1 MEIEAEAR
9 RSPSLDE
16 EELRRFERLASEWW
30 DERGRLRALH
40 AINPAR
46 LAFIVEEVKRWRGG
60 QGTAFRPL
68 DGLNVIDIGCGGG
81 ILSEPLTRLG
91 AAVTGIDPVE
101 ESAGVARA
109 HAQGAGLS
117 INYRTATAE
126 DIAREGL
133 TFDVVVASEVIEHVA
148 DLGSF
153 LGTCRSLCKPGGLLI
168 LSTLNRTAKSYGL
181 AIFAAE
187 RVLGLVPPGT
197 HDWKK
202 FIKPEE
208 LEAALE
214 RAGFQR
220 LSFSGIVFNPLRGT
234 WGLSETDLAMNYMAS
249 AEAV

>member
-1 MEIEAEAR
+1 M
-9 RSPSLDE
+9 
-16 EELRRFERLASEWW
+16 
-30 DERGRLRALH
+30 
-40 AINPAR
+40 
-46 LAFIVEEVKRWRGG
+46 
-60 QGTAFRPL
+60 
-68 DGLNVIDIGCGGG
+68 
-81 ILSEPLTRLG
+81 TRLG
-91 AAVTGIDPVE
+91 AAVTGIDPIE

-117 INYRTATAE
+117 ITYRTATAE

-133 TFDVVVASEVIEHVA
+133 TFDAVVASEVVEHVA

-153 LGTCRSLCKPGGLLI
+153 LMTCRSLCKPGGLLI

-181 AIFAAE
+181 AVFAAE

-208 LEAALE
+208 LEVALGL
-214 RAGFQR
+214 AGFQR
-220 LSFSGIVFNPLRGT
+220 LSFGGIAFNPLRGG
-234 WGLSETDLAMNYMAS
+234 WNLSETDLSMNYMAS